1 MKVYIAK
8 DWTGSKVFAEPP
20 VLMKCGGMPDVWS
33 AHKLPFDITGSFA
46 EDEIPRG
53 QYLESLTQDDLFV
66 IIKYGLRGDE
76 RAPLDVT
83 VEDIYYVI
91 QCNPL

>member
-20 VLMKCGGMPDVWS
+20 KLLPCRGLPPVWS
-33 AHKLPFDITGSFA
+33 GHKLPFNIENSFT

-53 QYLESLTQDDLFV
+53 KYIERSILWSIIH
-66 IIKYGLRGDE
+66 IIK
-76 RAPLDVT
+76 
-83 VEDIYYVI
+83 
-91 QCNPL
+91 